1 MRSFTSDRWNRA
13 LTHKEQ
19 RTLVPGR
26 AIGLFC
32 NEREIRNRHQTPR
45 GQIAY
50 RLTHVDLVILD
61 ELHYLP
67 FSQSGGA
74 LFFYLLSKLY
84 ERTSLEKSMTQFSK
98 GLIFGLL
105 GVACFSLTLPAT
117 RFAVIDLDPIVV
129 AMGRALVAGT
139 LSLSTLLVF
148 RQQMPDRSH
157 WLPLALVALGA
168 VIGFPVFT
176 TWAMV
181 YVDAS
186 HGAIVLGILPLSTA
200 CFAVL
205 IGHERPSMWFWLASV
220 IGSGIVITY
229 AVHRATG
236 QLAIYDLILLG
247 AVASA
252 GMAYAFGAKLAKSI
266 GSWQVICWALVLSLP
281 VALFLFVWRVQA
293 VGFAPHLPSLM
304 GFAYVSVFSM
314 FLGFFAWYKGLA
326 LGGTAKVGLVQLL
339 QPFMTMGASWV
350 LLGET
355 LSAESILVAA
365 AVSSTV
371 MLALK
376 ARVQSTSPIAPTI
389 SSVTNG

>member
-1 MRSFTSDRWNRA
+1 V
-13 LTHKEQ
+13 K
-19 RTLVPGR
+19 
-26 AIGLFC
+26 
-32 NEREIRNRHQTPR
+32 
-45 GQIAY
+45 
-50 RLTHVDLVILD
+50 
-61 ELHYLP
+61 
-67 FSQSGGA
+67 
-74 LFFYLLSKLY
+74 
-84 ERTSLEKSMTQFSK
+84 QFSK
-98 GLIFGLL
+98 GVIFGLL

-117 RFAVIDLDPIVV
+117 RFAVMDLDPTVV
-129 AMGRALVAGT
+129 AMGRAMVAGI
-139 LSLSTLLVF
+139 LSLGALLVF
-148 RQQMPDRSH
+148 RERIPDRSH
-157 WLPLALVALGA
+157 WMSLALVAAGA

-205 IGHERPSMWFWLASV
+205 VGHERPSIWFWLASLM
-220 IGSGIVITY
+220 GSGIVIAY
-229 AVHRATG
+229 SLLRATG

-252 GMAYAFGAKLAKSI
+252 GMAYALGAKLAKSI

-281 VALFLFVWRVQA
+281 IAIALFIWRVQMT
-293 VGFAPHLPSLM
+293 GFAPRLPSLL

-326 LGGTAKVGLVQLL
+326 LGGTAKVGLIQLL
-339 QPFMTMGASWV
+339 QPFMTMGASCL
-350 LLGET
+350 LLGEAF
-355 LSAESILVAA
+355 SIESLLVAS

-376 ARVQSTSPIAPTI
+376 ARVQGAQRAVTRASASSTA
-389 SSVTNG
+389 NG